1 MNPYESVFD
10 APKKILNTTRY
21 NEIFD
26 FIKYYKDNAD
36 SLILPFKNELINKI
50 KNIFD
55 IDLSSSL
62 KSGFNDFLSK
72 YVKEGTKPILETKQK
87 SIYNLITIEFSYDDF
102 EVLGKLS
109 KICVGQYIED
119 WDSDKKENLFNEL
132 ASFKESIIA
141 AEKVSSEKNEIASL
155 LEEDKE
161 LSGMASLL
169 KNNVESVLDE
179 FSGSVSS
186 TEKIA
191 VLSAL
196 LKDLL
201 WGGLW
206 FI

>member
-1 MNPYESVFD
+1 M
-10 APKKILNTTRY
+10 
-21 NEIFD
+21 
-26 FIKYYKDNAD
+26 
-36 SLILPFKNELINKI
+36 
-50 KNIFD
+50 
-55 IDLSSSL
+55 
-62 KSGFNDFLSK
+62 
-72 YVKEGTKPILETKQK
+72 
-87 SIYNLITIEFSYDDF
+87 
-102 EVLGKLS
+102 S
-109 KICVGQYIED
+109 KICVGQYVED

-155 LEEDKE
+155 LEDDKE

-201 WGGLW
+201 WGDLW

>member
-26 FIKYYKDNAD
+26 FIKYYKDNVD